1 MPLLNT
7 QLLNSLLVVIPLLP
21 EQRAITGCCRNIDAA
36 IVTRERQRAKVQAIK
51 QGIMQELLTGR
62 VRLS

>member
-1 MPLLNT
+1 
-7 QLLNSLLVVIPLLP
+7 
-21 EQRAITGCCRNIDAA
+21 
-36 IVTRERQRAKVQAIK
+36 VTRERQRAKVQAIK